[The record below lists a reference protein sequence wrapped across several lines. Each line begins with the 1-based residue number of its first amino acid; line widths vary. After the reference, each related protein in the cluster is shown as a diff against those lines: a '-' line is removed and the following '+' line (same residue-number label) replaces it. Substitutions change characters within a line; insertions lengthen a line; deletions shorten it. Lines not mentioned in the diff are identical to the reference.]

1 MDTQRGLECKIA
13 EAKASVFQW
22 LFCFDNKD
30 SISFEYIKGEAEL
43 KEERHVF
50 VGVETG
56 SINEIVDADGL
67 LVAVWI
73 LDGYTIV
80 CGVEAGDEGIVE
92 SPFVFELCGPFEWDW
107 DAGLEAV
114 VDFIN

>member
-1 MDTQRGLECKIA
+1 MQNSRG
-13 EAKASVFQW
+13 ASLGFYW
-22 LFCFDNKD
+22 LFCLDDKD
-30 SISFEYIKGEAEL
+30 SISLKHAECEAEL

-56 SINEIVDADGL
+56 SIDELVDADVFL
-67 LVAVWI
+67 IAVGI
-73 LDGYTIV
+73 LDGYAAI